1 MTIRHLVFAFF
12 LFTIACQSEQQQYR
26 SEITRLE
33 ESLETELNEATAEEL
48 LTKYAQYA
56 ETYPDDGEQIA
67 DYAGNRA
74 QLLSRLGRHREAA
87 HVLLASLEKMPTAD
101 NAVQL
106 AQLFEER
113 LNAYQAA
120 RTVYQLADTDFPENE
135 AIQAKLNADWAPI
148 NARLDT
154 LRMDV
159 FNEDTGRLDERAARD
174 FIFSVATHTALRPSD
189 RQTPD
194 LLFEAADVAGALRD
208 YERAL
213 EIYERINTS
222 YADYQKAPEALFMR
236 AFTLDAELKRYDEAK
251 VYYEEFL
258 EQYPDHELA
267 PSAKFSL
274 ENLGK
279 SEEEIIQGFM
289 EKQEDSLQ

>member
-1 MTIRHLVFAFF
+1 MKIKDLLFIALFF
-12 LFTIACQSEQQQYR
+12 VLACQSEQKQYQT
-26 SEITRLE
+26 EISRLE
-33 ESLETELNEATAEEL
+33 QSLKTELNEATAEEL

-56 ETYPDDGEQIA
+56 ETYPDDAEQIA
-67 DYAGNRA
+67 TYAGNRA
-74 QLLSRLGRHREAA
+74 QLLSRLGRYREAA
-87 HVLLASLEKMPTAD
+87 QVLLAALEEIPTAD

-106 AQLFEER
+106 AQLFEEQ

-120 RTVYQLADTDFPENE
+120 RTVYQLANADFPENE
-135 AIQAKLNADWAPI
+135 AIQTKLNADWPPI
-148 NARLDT
+148 NVRLDT
-154 LRMDV
+154 LRMNV

-174 FIFSVATHTALRPSD
+174 FIFSVATHAALRPDD
-189 RQTPD
+189 RHTPD

-208 YERAL
+208 YQRAL
-213 EIYERINTS
+213 DIYERINVAYS
-222 YADYQKAPEALFMR
+222 DYQKAPEALFMR

-251 VYYEEFL
+251 VYYQEFL

-289 EKQEDSLQ
+289 EKQDSVEQ